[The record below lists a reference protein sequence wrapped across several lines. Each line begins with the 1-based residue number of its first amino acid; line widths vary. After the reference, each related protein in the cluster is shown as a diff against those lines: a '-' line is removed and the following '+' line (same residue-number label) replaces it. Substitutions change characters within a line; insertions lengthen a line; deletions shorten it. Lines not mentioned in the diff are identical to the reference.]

1 MTPENEILK
10 KEIAANMQKLRDQE
24 LQRRAN
30 LMENSK
36 YAEHFGLDAADVD
49 RLADREDDS
58 VSDLLMTAKEFDMNR
73 QHRKRHQKKHAKHR
87 KKKAQLLK
95 EGRDDEVSVSESER
109 MTIRGSYSMPV
120 VQNTREMVT
129 TSLLK
134 MGSKDI
140 IAAGRT
146 SRATVKWG
154 A

>member
-73 QHRKRHQKKHAKHR
+73 QHRKRHQKKYAKHR
-87 KKKAQLLK
+87 KKKDQLIK
-95 EGRDDEVSVSESER
+95 K
-109 MTIRGSYSMPV
+109 
-120 VQNTREMVT
+120 N
-129 TSLLK
+129 LL
-134 MGSKDI
+134 
-140 IAAGRT
+140 
-146 SRATVKWG
+146 VKT
-154 A
+154 